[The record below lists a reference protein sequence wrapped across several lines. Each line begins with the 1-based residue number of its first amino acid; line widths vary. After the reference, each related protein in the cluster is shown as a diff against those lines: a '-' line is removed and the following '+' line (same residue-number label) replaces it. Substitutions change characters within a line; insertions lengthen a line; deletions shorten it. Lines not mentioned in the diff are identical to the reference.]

1 MWRNKDFFFIGLQL
15 RHTCLMALAHS
26 AHAQLNRNL
35 HMPYNPAQWQHPQSY
50 SVPDPVPLFVLVA
63 FFMPRA
69 PTSVGSTLNKV
80 DAGAGEQYTML
91 LKSPYVTIFLTRLC
105 ILSSR
110 NRYCI
115 DIWGVWG
122 RRQEKL
128 FL

>member
-1 MWRNKDFFFIGLQL
+1 MLGL
-15 RHTCLMALAHS
+15 A
-26 AHAQLNRNL
+26 NN
-35 HMPYNPAQWQHPQSY
+35 
-50 SVPDPVPLFVLVA
+50 
-63 FFMPRA
+63 
-69 PTSVGSTLNKV
+69 
-80 DAGAGEQYTML
+80 YTMV
-91 LKSPYVTIFLTRLC
+91 LKSPYVTIFLTGLY